1 MVKSFIMGIYIYI
14 CAMVEKLKYVTI
26 TWGMVNLPLRGIY
39 IYRCIYLYIYTQ
51 EIYIIYIY
59 IWIYIYMAPFFQL
72 PYSQHP
78 HHGTRTRPPCCRVYL
93 RYLRTEGSDEF
104 VLHLHCEMEKIP
116 EWWKKTGGFVETSWN
131 FRPSVTRSD
140 TSSRCL
146 KHPMGASVQ
155 LAGLESFT
163 LDERSQRWEP
173 FLQPSQCQ

>member
-1 MVKSFIMGIYIYI
+1 MWPLLGGWWTCHWEGFIYIDVFIYIYI
-14 CAMVEKLKYVTI
+14 HPGDIY
-26 TWGMVNLPLRGIY
+26 NIY
-39 IYRCIYLYIYTQ
+39 IYG
-51 EIYIIYIY
+51 
-59 IWIYIYMAPFFQL
+59 YIYMAPFFQL

-104 VLHLHCEMEKIP
+104 VHHLHCEMEKIP